1 MKVSSDLYLTTH
13 LNGKKH
19 KYAVEKA
26 NVTPEQ
32 GCDCIV
38 TIPIAAALSTDS
50 PLGENETKER
60 NELFKKESKIA
71 RQVKFLKLINVDV
84 DLF

>member
-1 MKVSSDLYLTTH
+1 MYLTTH

-19 KYAVEKA
+19 KFAVEKA

-32 GCDCIV
+32 GSDCIV

-50 PLGENETKER
+50 PLGEIETKQR

-71 RQVKFLKLINVDV
+71 RQVNFLSTLMLI
-84 DLF
+84 